1 MSGTSISSLVV
12 RAQTGDRAT
21 YDRIVHRFKDMA
33 VGYARS
39 LLGDFHLAENGAQE
53 AFIGAWTEWPK
64 QRDPVAF
71 SGWFRRMV
79 FMRCSRL

>member
-39 LLGDFHLAENGAQE
+39 LFRPIRTHEIAVFLDL
-53 AFIGAWTEWPK
+53 
-64 QRDPVAF
+64 PVATI
-71 SGWFRRMV
+71 SNRLRSPANIGKRR
-79 FMRCSRL
+79 